1 MILCIGFALLSG
13 CLSVPERLPGSKFTL
28 FEANRR
34 GYRTDVERT
43 AVQSDGK
50 IVVLGKITLR
60 DSKYFSDRYLSVV
73 RLNAD
78 GSPDGSFLMD
88 RKLSHRKMTGTC
100 LLHVAPDDSL
110 YIILYASPY
119 SFWGRD
125 ENIRLTLFHLSREGR
140 LLEERG
146 LAEEHFFFLDLNRV
160 LPCYPGKELRGFYLL
175 GRCVP
180 REKDPGGVSSQKYYG
195 VIRVDPRGHADPSF
209 EPLPLRNDAGRS
221 LSVKGAV
228 YPDGSLLLWIKS
240 MGRGGM
246 SLQLQRI
253 DPRGRR
259 MEPFSARLAK
269 ALPSKGVREIEA
281 AAGSEGGAVL
291 WLQMGF
297 SGGRLIRLRP
307 GGGID
312 PTFRAVALPYNS
324 ISRLIITPQK
334 KILLWG
340 CRSSFYSYRAG
351 GKSSVIP
358 LRFDPDGSED
368 MSLRVNY
375 RGYGFTALPDI
386 HMQGS
391 GFLLAGNEL
400 IFFSGEGRPIR
411 TVPLGS
417 AADYRAKESC
427 LEKKAEA
434 CGNSCLKILF
444 PHGMKVM

>member
-1 MILCIGFALLSG
+1 MRTIRINGKARKALMILFIGFALLSG
-13 CLSVPERLPGSKFTL
+13 CLSVPERLPGNRFTL

-88 RKLSHRKMTGTC
+88 RKLNQRKVTGSY

-110 YIILYASPY
+110 YVVLNASPY

-180 REKDPGGVSSQKYYG
+180 REKGPGSVSSQKYYG
-195 VIRVDPRGHADPSF
+195 VIRVDPRGHADLSF
-209 EPLPLRNDAGRS
+209 EPLPLKNDTGRS

-228 YPDGSLLLWIKS
+228 YPDGSLLLWIRS
-240 MGRGGM
+240 MSREGM

-269 ALPSKGVREIEA
+269 AFPSKGVREIEA
-281 AAGSEGGAVL
+281 AVGSEGGAVL
-291 WLQMGF
+291 WLQTGF
-297 SGGRLIRLRP
+297 SGGQMIRLWP

-312 PTFRAVALPYNS
+312 PTFRAFVLPYSS

-334 KILLWG
+334 
-340 CRSSFYSYRAG
+340 RSFYGAAG
-351 GKSSVIP
+351 AAFTPTGQ
-358 LRFDPDGSED
+358 GE
-368 MSLRVNY
+368 RV
-375 RGYGFTALPDI
+375 R
-386 HMQGS
+386 
-391 GFLLAGNEL
+391 
-400 IFFSGEGRPIR
+400 
-411 TVPLGS
+411 
-417 AADYRAKESC
+417 
-427 LEKKAEA
+427 
-434 CGNSCLKILF
+434 
-444 PHGMKVM
+444 